1 MSIYSCNISNVSR
14 AKGSS
19 ACATLA
25 YISAEKVR
33 EDRTGELYNFGRS
46 ERVIDVQTILPENAP
61 EEYQDPKKLFNA
73 IEHFETASNARTAK
87 KIMVALPKEF
97 DLELQK
103 KVIENYIKENITS
116 ENYACTYAIHT
127 DRENKNPHAHILI
140 ANRQLNSKG
149 EWSTKSRKEY
159 ALDENGVRIPQIDK
173 ATGEQKMGKRNEK
186 LWKRVS
192 VQVNPLDKKE
202 TLKQLRESWA
212 AECNKHLEPAQQIDH
227 RSYADQGREEEPTIH
242 EGAAARKIEK
252 KGGIS
257 ERCQVNREIKQRN
270 KLLQQIKAELE
281 NVAEKISTLVKEKG
295 ASINDRIGELL
306 KRREASKAGRGTT
319 ERERTATERTASY
332 SSADPGDTTAGKIAD
347 RAARADRILRQRER
361 EANDARRER
370 EAAREREQ
378 QLEREARER
387 ELKKQQLIQK
397 VRAARTRDTG
407 FSR

>member
-1 MSIYSCNISNVSR
+1 VSR

-159 ALDENGVRIPQIDK
+159 ALDENGERIPQIDK

-332 SSADPGDTTAGKIAD
+332 SSADPGDTPTGTRDYTAELIAH
-347 RAARADRILRQRER
+347 R
-361 EANDARRER
+361 R
-370 EAAREREQ
+370 EAAEREIARISK
-378 QLEREARER
+378 EREEAARRKHEAEAR
-387 ELKKQQLIQK
+387 KQQLTAEREK
-397 VRAARTRDTG
+397 AAGADRSRDDYTLA
-407 FSR
+407 R